1 MNDQN
6 KETKPE
12 EQAEDIWESVE
23 DIAKRIIRVIIRIIK
38 GDKEK
43 PS

>member
-1 MNDQN
+1 MSDQN
-6 KETKPE
+6 KETE
-12 EQAEDIWESVE
+12 EQADDIWDSVE
-23 DIAKRIIRVIIRIIK
+23 EIAKRIIRVIIRIIK

>member
-6 KETKPE
+6 KPE
-12 EQAEDIWESVE
+12 EQTEPIWDSVE
-23 DIAKRIIRVIIRIIK
+23 DIAKKIIRVIIRIIK
-38 GDKEK
+38 GEK

>member
-1 MNDQN
+1 MCDES

-12 EQAEDIWESVE
+12 EHDDIWESVE
-23 DIAKRIIRVIIRIIK
+23 EIAKRIIKVIIRIIK
-38 GDKEK
+38 DDKEK